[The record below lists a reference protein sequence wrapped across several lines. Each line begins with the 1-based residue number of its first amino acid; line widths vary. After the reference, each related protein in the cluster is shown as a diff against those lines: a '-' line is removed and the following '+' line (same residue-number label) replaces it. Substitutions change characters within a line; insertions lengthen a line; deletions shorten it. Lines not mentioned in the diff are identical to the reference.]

1 MIKLPIYQVDAFTR
15 SRFRGNPAAVCPL
28 ESWLPDAV
36 LQEIAA
42 ENNQP
47 MTAFF
52 VSQGDG
58 FALRWFLPKGE
69 ENLCGHATL
78 AAAHVLV
85 NHRNYLEPV
94 IRFVTK
100 SGPLSVRRVT
110 DRLELDFPV
119 RPMTPV
125 TEPPPALIAGLGAT
139 PRETG
144 RAMDWV
150 AVFDDE
156 ESIRAIAPDFRTLAQ
171 LDGRGVIVTAPGR
184 EVDFVSRFFA
194 PRDGLDEDPV
204 TGSAHCTLIPYW
216 ASRLARPA
224 LHARQISARGGELWC
239 ELAGDRV
246 KIGGHAVTYLI
257 GEITV

>member
-1 MIKLPIYQVDAFTR
+1 MTKLPIYQVDAFTR

-36 LQEIAA
+36 LQDIAA
-42 ENNQP
+42 ENNLP
-47 MTAFF
+47 MTAYF
-52 VSQGDG
+52 VRQGDG

-85 NHRNYLEPV
+85 NHLGYTQPV
-94 IRFVTK
+94 VRFESK
-100 SGPLSVRRVT
+100 AGPISLHHSAGRF
-110 DRLELDFPV
+110 DLDFPV
-119 RPMTPV
+119 LAATTV
-125 TEPPPALIAGLGAT
+125 LTPPPALIAGLGAT
-139 PRETG
+139 PREVG
-144 RAMDWV
+144 RALDWL

-156 ESIRAIAPDFRTLAQ
+156 ASVRALAPDFRTLAQ

-184 EVDFVSRFFA
+184 DVDFVSRFFA
-194 PRDGLDEDPV
+194 PRDGLNEDHV

-216 ASRLARPA
+216 ARRLGRST
-224 LHARQISARGGELWC
+224 LRARQISARGGELWC

-246 KIGGHAVTYLI
+246 KIGGHAVTYLV
-257 GEITV
+257 GEIFV